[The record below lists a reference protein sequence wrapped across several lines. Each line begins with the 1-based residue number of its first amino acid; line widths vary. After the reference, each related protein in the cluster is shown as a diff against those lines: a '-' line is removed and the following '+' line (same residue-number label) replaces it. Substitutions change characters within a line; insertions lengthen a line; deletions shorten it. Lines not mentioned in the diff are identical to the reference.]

1 MQQYLFEST
10 TSVELNLVLLKQ
22 KIDLFEQTK
31 ELAGLMKQ
39 SYQDEIDK
47 FKLGKST
54 QTDLI
59 ISLNNYF
66 KTLKALNLLKYDIW
80 IIYVGINFNLG
91 ELPQNAEELNEFL
104 FSDFF

>member
-1 MQQYLFEST
+1 
-10 TSVELNLVLLKQ
+10 
-22 KIDLFEQTK
+22 
-31 ELAGLMKQ
+31 MKQ

-91 ELPQNAEELNEFL
+91 ELPQNAEELNDFL